1 MATPDREKAKRLLAQ
16 RWDETIRKDQA
27 GIDLAPE
34 VDEHIRSHVR
44 DLMSS
49 ETVSFRYCLPTQLL
63 GKLTDPELD
72 VLCLQRGENA
82 PSQWDPRSF
91 ATSVVVPWVRD
102 HENVLGNSPDPYVSN
117 PLRQPRILP
126 DPPNV
131 RQNTL
136 PYWQG
141 ALHAVLN
148 SVEKRNDPSYTL
160 AVFRE
165 VLCAIHDGLKLQQ
178 FEYPILPRISMEQ
191 TLYLVRELL
200 AISREGEHAMSLTA
214 ALLRVVGR
222 RFGLWNDVLRQASTT
237 SDRATG
243 MVGDLECRNNGQL
256 VYAVEVKERQVTLAD
271 VRSFENK
278 LIKDGVTEALINA
291 PATKVSDD
299 ESIQNRIR
307 LMWSRGINL
316 YLLSIEELVS
326 VTMSLAGEEG
336 RLEFVAEV
344 GEQLDEYA
352 RPTGRFAWRDL
363 LSDVLDGA
371 M

>member
-1 MATPDREKAKRLLAQ
+1 MATPDKEKAKRLLAECWNEVLQ
-16 RWDETIRKDQA
+16 KDQG
-27 GIDLAPE
+27 GIDPAPE
-34 VDEHIRSHVR
+34 VDERIRSHVR

-49 ETVSFRYCLPTQLL
+49 ETVSFLYCLPTQLL
-63 GKLTDPELD
+63 GKLTDPGLD
-72 VLCLQRGENA
+72 ALCLQRGDSA

-91 ATSVVVPWVRD
+91 ATNVVVPWVRD
-102 HENVLGNSPDPYVSN
+102 HENVLGTSPDPYVSN

-136 PYWQG
+136 PYWH

-148 SVEKRNDPSYTL
+148 SVEECNDPTYTL

-165 VLCAIHDGLKLQQ
+165 VLFAIHDRLKHQQ
-178 FEYPILPRISMEQ
+178 FEYPILLRISMEQ
-191 TLYLVRELL
+191 TRYLVRELL
-200 AISREGEHAMSLTA
+200 ESSREGEHAMSLTA

-222 RFGLWNDVLRQASTT
+222 RFGLWNKVVRQASTT

-243 MVGDLECRNNGQL
+243 MVGDIECRNNEKI

-278 LIKDGVTEALINA
+278 LSKNGITEALINA
-291 PATKVSDD
+291 PTTKVSDD
-299 ESIQNRIR
+299 EKIQNQIR
-307 LMWSRGINL
+307 LMWGRGINL

-336 RLEFVAEV
+336 RLEFVAEI
-344 GEQLDEYA
+344 GEQVDEYA
-352 RPTGRFAWRDL
+352 RPASRLTWRDL

-371 M
+371 I

>member
-1 MATPDREKAKRLLAQ
+1 MATPDKEKAKRLLAECWNEVLQ
-16 RWDETIRKDQA
+16 KDQG
-27 GIDLAPE
+27 GIDPAPE
-34 VDEHIRSHVR
+34 VDERIRSHVR

-49 ETVSFRYCLPTQLL
+49 ETVSFLYCLPTQLL

-72 VLCLQRGENA
+72 ALCLQRGDNA

-91 ATSVVVPWVRD
+91 ATNVVVPWVRD
-102 HENVLGNSPDPYVSN
+102 NENVLGTSPDPYVSN

-126 DPPNV
+126 GPPNV

-136 PYWQG
+136 PYWRT
-141 ALHAVLN
+141 LHAVLS
-148 SVEKRNDPSYTL
+148 SVEERNDPAYTL

-165 VLCAIHDGLKLQQ
+165 VLFAIHDELKSQQ

-191 TLYLVRELL
+191 MRYLVRELL

-214 ALLRVVGR
+214 ALLRVIGR
-222 RFGLWNDVLRQASTT
+222 RFGLWDDVLRQTSTT

-243 MVGDLECRNNGQL
+243 MVGDLECRNNGQI
-256 VYAVEVKERQVTLAD
+256 VYAVEVKEQKVTLAD

-278 LIKDGVTEALINA
+278 LIKNNVTEALINA
-291 PATKVSDD
+291 PTTKASEG
-299 ESIQNRIR
+299 ESIENRIR

-326 VTMSLAGEEG
+326 VTMSLAGEKG
-336 RLEFVAEV
+336 RLEFVEEV
-344 GEQLDEYA
+344 GKQLDEYA

-371 M
+371 T

>member
-1 MATPDREKAKRLLAQ
+1 MATPDREKAKRLLAKY
-16 RWDETIRKDQA
+16 WDEVLQKDQA
-27 GIDLAPE
+27 NIDPAPE
-34 VDEHIRSHVR
+34 TDEHIRSQVR

-49 ETVSFRYCLPTQLL
+49 KTVSFLYCLPTQLL

-72 VLCLQRGENA
+72 ALCLQRGDSA

-91 ATSVVVPWVRD
+91 ASNVVVPWVRD
-102 HENVLGNSPDPYVSN
+102 NENVLGTSPDPYVSN

-131 RQNTL
+131 RPNTL
-136 PYWQG
+136 PYWRT
-141 ALHAVLN
+141 LHTVLS
-148 SVEKRNDPSYTL
+148 SVEERNDPAYTL

-165 VLCAIHDGLKLQQ
+165 VLFAIHDELKSQQ

-191 TLYLVRELL
+191 MRYLVRELL

-214 ALLRVVGR
+214 ALLRVIGR
-222 RFGLWNDVLRQASTT
+222 RFGLWDDVLRQTSTT

-243 MVGDLECRNNGQL
+243 MVGDLECRNNGQI
-256 VYAVEVKERQVTLAD
+256 VYAVEVKEQKVTLAD

-278 LIKDGVTEALINA
+278 LIKDQVTEALVNA
-291 PATKVSDD
+291 PATKPSED
-299 ESIQNRIR
+299 ESIENRIR

-344 GEQLDEYA
+344 GKQIDNYA
-352 RPTGRFAWRDL
+352 RPASRLTWRDL

-371 M
+371 I